1 MRFRAAAA
9 PLFCLSFA
17 ACGGGAA
24 APPALAF
31 GLPDPVAVTY
41 VTGDTSTLDIDAGG
55 QNMQATI
62 ASSST
67 LAAAFSRAAD
77 GVQVSL
83 ELKDLSATMS
93 NPMATQSADE
103 SGITGALVVNLDR
116 RGVATVVSEPQ
127 LTDAASQ
134 YYQPLGI
141 AHGFFPRLSGR
152 AAAVGES
159 WTDTIRYEG
168 KQGPGSVSAQSVV
181 TYTVAGDTVVDGRS
195 LVKITTQGTAD
206 SSASGVITGMDFTQK
221 LSAAVTGWVLWDQ
234 GRRLMVESFSSS
246 DGRGSMEVSA
256 APFPLGVRVRGQ
268 SKVKMQPGM

>member
-1 MRFRAAAA
+1 MRFRAAVA
-9 PLFCLSFA
+9 PLFCLSLS

-55 QNMQATI
+55 QTMQAQV
-62 ASSST
+62 ASIST
-67 LAAAFSRAAD
+67 LAATFSKATD

-103 SGITGALVVNLDR
+103 SGITGPLVLNLDR

-127 LTDAASQ
+127 MTDAASQ
-134 YYQPLGI
+134 YFQPLPL
-141 AHGFFPRLSGR
+141 AHGLFPRLPGR
-152 AAAVGES
+152 AAAMGES

-168 KQGPGSVSAQSVV
+168 KQGPGSVSAQSVI
-181 TYTVAGDTVVDGRS
+181 THAVAGDTVVDGRS
-195 LVKITTQGTAD
+195 LVKLTMQGTTE

-221 LSAAVTGWVLWDQ
+221 LSATVTGWVLWDQ
-234 GRRLMVESFSSS
+234 GRKLMVESFGSS

-256 APFPLGVRVRGQ
+256 APFPLAVRVRGQ
-268 SKVKMQPGM
+268 SRVRMQPAR